1 MLYMLLIKINKQGSI
16 KNIEK
21 QNIDFIN
28 NNKHIEKLNL
38 WNYNSFDYILY
49 GCSNGDAGEENKYD
63 LPPPV
68 DCELYFNDLYFLKYE
83 NDKIVDLTTED
94 YNNFYN
100 DCFGGFEDIENTDE
114 EEDDTLSEHTSDR
127 DFINDSDISLC
138 DETNDID
145 LSELSDFTS
154 EENKT
159 KTNESDEDNS
169 IDNSVEN
176 DELSSIEITVSS
188 CDEIEDDL
196 DIDTE

>member
-1 MLYMLLIKINKQGSI
+1 MLLIKINKQGSI

-28 NNKHIEKLNL
+28 NNKHIEKLNV
-38 WNYNSFDYILY
+38 WNYNGFDYILY

-83 NDKIVDLTTED
+83 NDKIVDLTIED

-100 DCFGGFEDIENTDE
+100 DCFGGFEDIENTDD

-169 IDNSVEN
+169 MDNSVEN

-188 CDEIEDDL
+188 CDDIEDDL
-196 DIDTE
+196 DVDTE

>member
-1 MLYMLLIKINKQGSI
+1 MKLIKITKKGNVKP
-16 KNIEK
+16 IEK
-21 QNIDFIN
+21 DNIDFLSKNKNISKLYSWDYN
-28 NNKHIEKLNL
+28 NSKLV
-38 WNYNSFDYILY
+38 LY
-49 GCSNGDAGEENKYD
+49 GCIDGDAGEENKYD

-68 DCELYFNDLYFLKYE
+68 DCELYFNDLYFLMYE
-83 NDKIVDLTTED
+83 NDKIVDLTIED

-114 EEDDTLSEHTSDR
+114 EEDDILSEHTSDR

-159 KTNESDEDNS
+159 KTNESEEDNS
-169 IDNSVEN
+169 IDNYVEN

-188 CDEIEDDL
+188 CDDIEDDL
-196 DIDTE
+196 DVDTE

>member
-1 MLYMLLIKINKQGSI
+1 MLLIKINKQGSI

-28 NNKHIEKLNL
+28 NNKHIEKLNV

-83 NDKIVDLTTED
+83 NDKIVDLTIED

-159 KTNESDEDNS
+159 KTNESEEDNS
-169 IDNSVEN
+169 IDNYVEN

-188 CDEIEDDL
+188 CDDIEDDL
-196 DIDTE
+196 DVDTE